1 MSIGSAGTAPIAASR
16 PWRLQ
21 VSLLGLVTI
30 GAYGLILYG
39 FGAFVTPI
47 RDDTGWSNA
56 AISSAFS
63 IATLV
68 GGVASLGTGRFLD
81 RVGARPVM
89 TATLVA
95 GAGLLVL
102 SSYAESEWQF
112 VAAWGAGGAIASAG
126 LFYNATMA
134 VTARVAPTLER
145 PQAYTWL
152 TVIGGLAS
160 PIAFPLAGVFVEA
173 WGWRAAIRAMVMF
186 MAACTV
192 PALLV
197 VRGDRAVIERTDHDA
212 HLGFG
217 DVRGALSSP
226 IVRRWLIASSAA
238 MAGLVAVQVHHVGA
252 IEATG
257 VSVGLAST
265 LAGIRGL
272 LSLHGRAAAAT
283 VTTRIGVVNA
293 LRLTYV
299 TMAVGTLALV
309 AAGTIAWV
317 WIFVVLTGVAFGSVA
332 PMQGLY
338 SAELYGQRRI
348 GTLMGMQQVILGTAS
363 AAGPLLL
370 GFTIDA
376 TGGYATLLIAAT
388 ALQVLALLLFRD
400 PGSER
405 FGAWHQTVRGV
416 SARGGGCTGSR

>member
-1 MSIGSAGTAPIAASR
+1 MTGHATTAQ

-21 VSLLGLVTI
+21 VVLLGIVTI

-63 IATLV
+63 IATL
-68 GGVASLGTGRFLD
+68 GGGLAALGTGRFLD
-81 RVGARPVM
+81 RVGALPVM
-89 TATLVA
+89 SATLVV
-95 GAGLLVL
+95 GSGLLVL
-102 SSYAESEWQF
+102 SSYADAAWQF

-126 LFYNATMA
+126 LFYSATMA
-134 VTARVAPTLER
+134 ATARIASVADR
-145 PQAYTWL
+145 PKAYTWL

-160 PIAFPLAGVFVEA
+160 PIAFPLAGVFIEA
-173 WGWRAAIRAMVMF
+173 WGWRAAIRAMVAF
-186 MAACTV
+186 MALCTL
-192 PALLV
+192 PALVV
-197 VRGDRAVIERTDHDA
+197 VRGDRVAIEHPVDTH
-212 HLGFG
+212 HPGFD
-217 DVRGALSSP
+217 DVRGALSSSV
-226 IVRRWLIASSAA
+226 VRRWLLASSAA

-257 VSVGLAST
+257 VSVGFAST

-272 LSLHGRAAAAT
+272 LSLPGRAAAAS
-283 VTTRIGVVNA
+283 VTGRIGVVNA
-293 LRLTYV
+293 LRVTYV

-309 AAGTIAWV
+309 AAGAIAWV
-317 WIFVVLTGVAFGSVA
+317 WIFVVLTGVAFGSIS

-348 GTLMGMQQVILGTAS
+348 GTLMGMQQVILGGAS
-363 AAGPLLL
+363 ALGPLLL

-376 TGGYATLLIAAT
+376 TGGYAMLLVIAT
-388 ALQVLALLLFRD
+388 ALQVVALALFRD
-400 PGSER
+400 P
-405 FGAWHQTVRGV
+405 
-416 SARGGGCTGSR
+416 ARG

>member
-1 MSIGSAGTAPIAASR
+1 MTTGSTNSAPIAASR

-21 VSLLGLVTI
+21 VSLLGVVTV

-63 IATLV
+63 ISTLV
-68 GGVASLGTGRFLD
+68 GGVASLASGRFLD
-81 RVGARPVM
+81 RVGAVPVM
-89 TATLVA
+89 ASTLVA
-95 GAGLLVL
+95 GSGLLVL
-102 SSYAESEWQF
+102 SSYADSAWQF

-126 LFYNATMA
+126 LFYSATMA
-134 VTARVAPTLER
+134 VTARVAPALDR

-160 PIAFPLAGVFVEA
+160 PIAFPLAGAFVEA
-173 WGWRAAIRAMVMF
+173 WGWRAAIRAMVGF

-192 PALLV
+192 PALVV
-197 VRGDRAVIERTDHDA
+197 VRGDRAEIEHA
-212 HLGFG
+212 EHESSIGFS

-226 IVRRWLIASSAA
+226 VVRRWLIASSAA
-238 MAGLVAVQVHHVGA
+238 MAGLVAIQVHHVGA

-272 LSLHGRAAAAT
+272 LSLPGRAAAAS

-299 TMAVGTLALV
+299 TMAIGTLALV
-309 AAGTIAWV
+309 AAGAIAWV
-317 WIFVVLTGVAFGSVA
+317 WIFVVLTGVAFGSIS

-363 AAGPLLL
+363 AAGPFLL

-376 TGGYATLLIAAT
+376 TDGYATLLITAT
-388 ALQVLALLLFRD
+388 VLQMIALVLFRD
-400 PGSER
+400 PATR
-405 FGAWHQTVRGV
+405 ATVRPE
-416 SARGGGCTGSR
+416 

>member
-1 MSIGSAGTAPIAASR
+1 MTASPAAAW

-47 RDDTGWSNA
+47 RDDMGWSNA

-63 IATLV
+63 IATLA

-81 RVGARPVM
+81 RVGALPVM
-89 TATLVA
+89 TATLIV
-95 GAGLLVL
+95 GSGLLVA
-102 SSYAESEWQF
+102 SSYAVSAWQF
-112 VAAWGAGGAIASAG
+112 VATWGAGGAIASAG
-126 LFYNATMA
+126 LFYSATMA

-145 PQAYTWL
+145 PKAYTWL

-160 PIAFPLAGVFVEA
+160 PIAFPLAGAFVEA
-173 WGWRAAIRAMVMF
+173 WGWRAAIRAMVGF
-186 MAACTV
+186 MALCTV
-192 PALLV
+192 PALAI
-197 VRGDRAVIERTDHDA
+197 VRGDRVTIAGVERGNPRRSDRDHHD
-212 HLGFG
+212 HHGHRRSRRSPRHHGHDDHHEHGFD
-217 DVRGALSSP
+217 DVRGALSSR

-272 LSLHGRAAAAT
+272 LSLPGRAAAAS

-293 LRLTYV
+293 LRLTYA
-299 TMAVGTLALV
+299 TMAIGTLALV

-317 WIFVVLTGVAFGSVA
+317 WIFVVLTGVAFGSIS

-348 GTLMGMQQVILGTAS
+348 GTLMGMQQVILGAAS
-363 AAGPLLL
+363 AAGPFLL
-370 GFTIDA
+370 GFSIDA
-376 TGGYATLLIAAT
+376 TGGYATLLIIAT
-388 ALQVLALLLFRD
+388 RA
-400 PGSER
+400 GK
-405 FGAWHQTVRGV
+405 
-416 SARGGGCTGSR
+416 

>member
-1 MSIGSAGTAPIAASR
+1 MSNPGGAAPS
-16 PWRLQ
+16 WRLQ

-30 GAYGLILYG
+30 GAYGLILYA

-47 RDDTGWSNA
+47 RDDTGWSNT
-56 AISSAFS
+56 AISAAFS

-68 GGVASLGTGRFLD
+68 GGVASLGTGRLLD
-81 RVGARPVM
+81 RIGALPVM
-89 TATLVA
+89 TATLA
-95 GAGLLVL
+95 IGSGLLVL
-102 SSYAESEWQF
+102 SSFAGAAWQF

-126 LFYNATMA
+126 LFYSATMA
-134 VTARVAPTLER
+134 VTARVAPATER
-145 PQAYTWL
+145 PRAYTWL

-173 WGWRAAIRAMVMF
+173 WGWRGAIRAMVAF
-186 MAACTV
+186 MAVCTV
-192 PALLV
+192 PALIV
-197 VRGDRAVIERTDHDA
+197 VRGDKAAIEQPIHG
-212 HLGFG
+212 HHPGFA
-217 DVRGALSSP
+217 DVRAALSSSV
-226 IVRRWLIASSAA
+226 VRRWLLASSAA

-257 VSVGLAST
+257 VSVGVAST

-272 LSLHGRAAAAT
+272 LSLPGRAAAAS

-299 TMAVGTLALV
+299 TMAIGTLTLV
-309 AAGTIAWV
+309 AAGAIVWV

-332 PMQGLY
+332 PLQGLY

-348 GTLMGMQQVILGTAS
+348 GTLMGMQQVILGAAS

-370 GFTIDA
+370 GLTIDA
-376 TGGYATLLIAAT
+376 TGGYATMLIVAT
-388 ALQVLALLLFRD
+388 ALQLVALVMFRD
-400 PGSER
+400 PGP
-405 FGAWHQTVRGV
+405 Q
-416 SARGGGCTGSR
+416 TGSPAGLIRPV

>member
-1 MSIGSAGTAPIAASR
+1 VTGHATTEQ

-21 VSLLGLVTI
+21 VVLLGLVTI

-56 AISSAFS
+56 AISAAFS

-68 GGVASLGTGRFLD
+68 GGLAALGTGRFLD
-81 RVGARPVM
+81 RVGALPVM
-89 TATLVA
+89 STTLVV
-95 GAGLLVL
+95 GSGLLVL
-102 SSYAESEWQF
+102 SSYADAAWQF

-126 LFYNATMA
+126 LFYSATMA
-134 VTARVAPTLER
+134 VTARIAPAADR
-145 PQAYTWL
+145 PKAYTWL

-160 PIAFPLAGVFVEA
+160 PIAFPLAGVFIEA
-173 WGWRAAIRAMVMF
+173 WGWRAAIRAMVVF
-186 MAACTV
+186 MALCTL
-192 PALLV
+192 PALVV
-197 VRGDRAVIERTDHDA
+197 VRGDRTVIEHPVDTQRP
-212 HLGFG
+212 GFD

-226 IVRRWLIASSAA
+226 VVRRWLLAGSAA

-257 VSVGLAST
+257 VSVGFAST

-272 LSLHGRAAAAT
+272 LSLPGRAAAAS
-283 VTTRIGVVNA
+283 VTARIGVVNA
-293 LRLTYV
+293 LRVTYV

-317 WIFVVLTGVAFGSVA
+317 WIFVVLTGVAFGSIS

-348 GTLMGMQQVILGTAS
+348 GTLMGMQQVILGGAS
-363 AAGPLLL
+363 ALGPLLL

-376 TGGYATLLIAAT
+376 TGGYALLLVIAT
-388 ALQVLALLLFRD
+388 ALQVVALTLFRD
-400 PGSER
+400 P
-405 FGAWHQTVRGV
+405 
-416 SARGGGCTGSR
+416 ARG

>member
-1 MSIGSAGTAPIAASR
+1 MSHQVTTAQ

-30 GAYGLILYG
+30 GAYGLILYA

-63 IATLV
+63 IATLA
-68 GGVASLGTGRFLD
+68 GGVASLGTGRLLD
-81 RVGARPVM
+81 RIGAVPVM
-89 TATLVA
+89 TATLVV
-95 GAGLLVL
+95 GSGLLVL
-102 SSYAESEWQF
+102 SSYADAAWQF

-126 LFYNATMA
+126 LFYSATMA
-134 VTARVAPTLER
+134 VTARVAPSHER
-145 PQAYTWL
+145 PRAYTWL

-173 WGWRAAIRAMVMF
+173 WGWRGAIRAMVTF
-186 MAACTV
+186 MAVCTL
-192 PALLV
+192 PALVV
-197 VRGDRAVIERTDHDA
+197 VRGDRTVIHDA
-212 HLGFG
+212 TPEHHLGFA
-217 DVRGALSSP
+217 DVRSALASST
-226 IVRRWLIASSAA
+226 VRRWLLASSAA

-265 LAGIRGL
+265 MAGIRGL
-272 LSLHGRAAAAT
+272 LSLPGRAAAASVT
-283 VTTRIGVVNA
+283 VRIGVVNA

-299 TMAVGTLALV
+299 TMAIGTIALI
-309 AAGTIAWV
+309 AAGAIAWV
-317 WIFVVLTGVAFGSVA
+317 WIFVVLTGVAFGSIS

-348 GTLMGMQQVILGTAS
+348 GTLLGMQQVILGTAS

-376 TGGYATLLIAAT
+376 TDGYATLLILAT
-388 ALQVLALLLFRD
+388 VLQVVALVSFRD
-400 PGSER
+400 PT
-405 FGAWHQTVRGV
+405 QP
-416 SARGGGCTGSR
+416 

>member
-1 MSIGSAGTAPIAASR
+1 VSTAR

-30 GAYGLILYG
+30 GAYGLILYA
-39 FGAFVTPI
+39 FGAFVSPI

-68 GGVASLGTGRFLD
+68 GGAASLGTGRFLD
-81 RVGARPVM
+81 RVGALPVM
-89 TATLVA
+89 SITLVV
-95 GAGLLVL
+95 GSGLLVL
-102 SSYAESEWQF
+102 SSYADTAWQF

-126 LFYNATMA
+126 LFYSATMA
-134 VTARVAPTLER
+134 VTARIAPSAER
-145 PQAYTWL
+145 PRAYTWL

-160 PIAFPLAGVFVEA
+160 PIAFPLAGIFVEA
-173 WGWRAAIRAMVMF
+173 WGWRVAIRAMVAF
-186 MAACTV
+186 MALCTL

-197 VRGDRAVIERTDHDA
+197 VRGDKALIDHPTGDA
-212 HLGFG
+212 HPGFA
-217 DVRGALSSP
+217 DVRSALGSP
-226 IVRRWLIASSAA
+226 LVRRWLVASSAA

-265 LAGIRGL
+265 MAGIRGL
-272 LSLHGRAAAAT
+272 LSLPGRAAAAS
-283 VTTRIGVVNA
+283 VTNRIGVVNA

-299 TMAVGTLALV
+299 TMAIGTFALV
-309 AAGTIAWV
+309 AAGSIAWV
-317 WIFVVLTGVAFGSVA
+317 WIFVVLTGVAFGSIA

-348 GTLMGMQQVILGTAS
+348 GTLMGMQQVILGGAS

-376 TGGYATLLIAAT
+376 TGGYATLLVVAT
-388 ALQVLALLLFRD
+388 ALQVIALLMFTD
-400 PGSER
+400 PSGR
-405 FGAWHQTVRGV
+405 
-416 SARGGGCTGSR
+416 